1 MLLSCSRG
9 CWWHQVTFLLVLGK
23 VEHAAEA
30 ARVRHA
36 RGSGGERR
44 AEPGP
49 DVAKMGMKGAGLRA
63 AARFPRGS
71 GSTDPTGDI

>member
-1 MLLSCSRG
+1 M
-9 CWWHQVTFLLVLGK
+9 
-23 VEHAAEA
+23 
-30 ARVRHA
+30 RHA